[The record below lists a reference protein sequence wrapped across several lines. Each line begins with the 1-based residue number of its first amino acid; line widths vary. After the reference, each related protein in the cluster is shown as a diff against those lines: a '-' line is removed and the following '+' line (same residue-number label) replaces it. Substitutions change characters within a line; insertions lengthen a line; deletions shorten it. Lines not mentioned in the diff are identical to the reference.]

1 MDYLDI
7 KHPESSFHASFKPYL
22 SGYTRG
28 FKDTLPFKSIS
39 DRRFLVPRRFF
50 SASKLTWESTGLL
63 NATYLSSTSK
73 SAYEWGYGSE
83 HALLVKSNLAFVL
96 NWNTTYSQLY
106 SMGDSSWILLN
117 QTSSSGTIMK
127 RDRLKNT
134 VLSENYQGY
143 VSYNPGNSPYFNLQA
158 GKGKH
163 VVGDGYRSLLHSD
176 HAPAYPYAQISAK
189 AWRLQYHI
197 WYAALKH
204 QSPLDPAFLM
214 NKYGVFH
221 YLSYKGPKGFQL
233 GFFESVIWA
242 GSDSLR
248 KRSWDPSY
256 LNPVVF
262 FRPLEYHN
270 GSPDNVLMGLNSSAV
285 LYNFCKVYA
294 QFALDEFLLK
304 KMFSGSHWWGNKYAW
319 QLGLKGYI
327 NRHWFLQAEYNY
339 VRPFTYS
346 HLYTAQN
353 YAHAGYALAHPQ
365 GSNLK
370 EAVLQGVY
378 RYKSFAFA
386 LQYVNR
392 NQGTETLQENLG
404 NALFKS
410 YASRTREDNFITAS
424 ENARNTQVAQ
434 TSWGILL
441 LPHNNIWLKFSL
453 WATQV
458 YEKQKVTNFG
468 TQISLSTGIWNQPVF
483 PISQ

>member
-1 MDYLDI
+1 
-7 KHPESSFHASFKPYL
+7 
-22 SGYTRG
+22 
-28 FKDTLPFKSIS
+28 
-39 DRRFLVPRRFF
+39 
-50 SASKLTWESTGLL
+50 
-63 NATYLSSTSK
+63 
-73 SAYEWGYGSE
+73 
-83 HALLVKSNLAFVL
+83 
-96 NWNTTYSQLY
+96 
-106 SMGDSSWILLN
+106 
-117 QTSSSGTIMK
+117 
-127 RDRLKNT
+127 
-134 VLSENYQGY
+134 
-143 VSYNPGNSPYFNLQA
+143 
-158 GKGKH
+158 
-163 VVGDGYRSLLHSD
+163 
-176 HAPAYPYAQISAK
+176 
-189 AWRLQYHI
+189 
-197 WYAALKH
+197 
-204 QSPLDPAFLM
+204 
-214 NKYGVFH
+214 
-221 YLSYKGPKGFQL
+221 L